1 MLSRGEDG
9 KLVVMVD
16 GREELVFRNIE
27 DIAIDW
33 GLTTSEDNFVG
44 RNSATTSEMNGP
56 AKLTI
61 KIKPDSPGFGRLIEL
76 RRQRA
81 GSLETRSSIK
91 FDITCAVNF
100 GDAGRER
107 WRFPDVKLEAGS
119 TNVPGRNQHVNATIT
134 AICDE
139 PSRMA

>member
-9 KLVVMVD
+9 KLMVMVD

-27 DIAIDW
+27 DIGIDW

-44 RNSATTSEMNGP
+44 RNSAVTSEMNGP

-76 RRQRA
+76 RRARG
-81 GSLETRSSIK
+81 GSLATRSSVR
-91 FDITCAVNF
+91 FDITCAVDF
-100 GDAGRER
+100 GDGGRER
-107 WRFPDVKLEAGS
+107 WAFPDVKLEGGS

-139 PSRMA
+139 PKKLA